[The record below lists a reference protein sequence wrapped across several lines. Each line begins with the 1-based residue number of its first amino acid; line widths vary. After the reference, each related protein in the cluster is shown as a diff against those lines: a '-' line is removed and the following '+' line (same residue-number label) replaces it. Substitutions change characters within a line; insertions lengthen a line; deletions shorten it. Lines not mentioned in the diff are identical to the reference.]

1 MDISTSGIEDVTM
14 SDILDLATWNR
25 PRSDEELHDF
35 VTRHH
40 AALPDDTEIA

>member
-40 AALPDDTEIA
+40 AALPDETEIA

>member
-1 MDISTSGIEDVTM
+1 MDISTSDIEDVTV

-40 AALPDDTEIA
+40 AALPDNAEIA